1 MPGLFLPQGIPLG
14 FIYYPASST
23 INLHGDFHIVL
34 FAVSVKTAAGI
45 QFDRY
50 IVLRLKGQL
59 DFLGAYG
66 REIVND
72 LPLCFPAMALMLKVP
87 VDHESTQSMFLFC
100 MIHLK
105 HRKTVHR
112 NRGILGYRLRHIP
125 VYISLRQ

>member
-1 MPGLFLPQGIPLG
+1 MPGLFLRQGIPLD

-23 INLHGDFHIVL
+23 INLHGDFPIIL
-34 FAVSVKTAAGI
+34 SAVSVKTAAGI

-59 DFLGAYG
+59 DCLDAYG

-87 VDHESTQSMFLFC
+87 VDQESTHSICLFC

-105 HRKTVHR
+105 HRKTDHR
-112 NRGILGYRLRHIP
+112 NRGILG
-125 VYISLRQ
+125 